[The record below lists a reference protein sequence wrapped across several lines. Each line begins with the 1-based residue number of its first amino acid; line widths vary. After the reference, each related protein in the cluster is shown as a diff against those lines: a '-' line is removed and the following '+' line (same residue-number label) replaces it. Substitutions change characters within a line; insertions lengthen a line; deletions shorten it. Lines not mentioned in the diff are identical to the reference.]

1 MRIKYKSKPRFLRNF
16 LAHLGFKK
24 QEHSK
29 MNCQKIKQ
37 LVPDYLDDRLAP
49 HEGLQVE
56 AHLQTCSNCRQEVRL
71 MEKSWQMLG
80 EVAEIEPDPHYL
92 TRFWARVDDQKKW
105 YEKVLQPTR
114 EMFFQRRWVP
124 ALAAA
129 CVILVVAGVSIRNHL
144 MVPAADTVV
153 GSLRA
158 IDLEMVEYIDI
169 IENFDLIQD
178 IEFYSDLEII
188 EELNG
193 LEAS

>member
-1 MRIKYKSKPRFLRNF
+1 
-16 LAHLGFKK
+16 
-24 QEHSK
+24 

-37 LVPDYLDDRLAP
+37 LVPDYLDGRLEH
-49 HEGLQVE
+49 HEGLRVE
-56 AHLQTCSNCRQEVRL
+56 AHLQTCPNCRQEVRL

-80 EVAEIEPDPHYL
+80 EVADIEPDPHYL

-105 YEKVLQPTR
+105 YEKVLQPIR

-144 MVPAADTVV
+144 LVPEADTIV
-153 GSLRA
+153 GSLSEV
-158 IDLEMVEYIDI
+158 DLDMVENIDI